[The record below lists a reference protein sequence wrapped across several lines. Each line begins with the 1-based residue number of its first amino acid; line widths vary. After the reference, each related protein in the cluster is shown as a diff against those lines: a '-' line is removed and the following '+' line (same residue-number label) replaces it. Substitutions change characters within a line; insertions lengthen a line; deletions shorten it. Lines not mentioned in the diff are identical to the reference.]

1 MSFGLNAGDL
11 GMAESVVN
19 VRYEPFKE
27 IVVLQKNRFA
37 SPDDLARFTSIVA
50 GGKTAGLYW
59 AEGVAFLYFLLPS
72 SSETATKALIENG
85 RIYWTLVSFA
95 LMPEY
100 RLIIETKEKI
110 MVPVIDLSSNAV
122 MCKVAN
128 WLKQQKE

>member
-1 MSFGLNAGDL
+1 
-11 GMAESVVN
+11 MAESVVN